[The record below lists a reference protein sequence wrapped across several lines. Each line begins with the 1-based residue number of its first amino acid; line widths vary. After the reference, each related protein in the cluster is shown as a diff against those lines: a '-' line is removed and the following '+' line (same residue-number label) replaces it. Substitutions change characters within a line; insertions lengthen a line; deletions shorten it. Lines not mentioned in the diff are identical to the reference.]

1 MVNDEKSVEELSN
14 VLLNARK
21 DKGYS
26 LQKASIKTGISHS
39 FISQLER
46 GKRPIPI
53 PKILRQFAEGYNLDY
68 EYLMVKAGYLDE
80 PRTNVNDDYL
90 MFKDKEA
97 FDSLTPEDKQKVLTA
112 LHEQADFMI
121 AKYKKNKGD

>member
-1 MVNDEKSVEELSN
+1 MSNNEKTVEELSE
-14 VLLNARK
+14 LLLKTRK

-46 GKRPIPI
+46 GKRPVPI
-53 PKILRQFAEGYNLDY
+53 PKILRQFADGYGLDY
-68 EYLMVKAGYLDE
+68 EYLMVKAGYLDK
-80 PRTNVNDDYL
+80 PRTNNGDEHL
-90 MFKDKEA
+90 MFRDKEA
-97 FDSLTPEDKQKVLTA
+97 FDSLAPKDREKILTA

-121 AKYKKNKGD
+121 AKYQKNKGD